1 MAYGAWNLLDFIE
14 NLESWGLTDVML
26 PFLLIFTIL
35 FAILQKTRI
44 LGDEKKN
51 LNMVISLVMSLMV
64 VIPHVLGTYPSEQWD
79 PVYVLNRAL
88 PTVSIIIVA
97 IIMMLILIGIFG
109 GEARFLGASLP
120 GVISFVSLLLIL
132 LIFVGSAG
140 WWPTFGDWMMNIF
153 GSDAIALIII
163 ILVFGIIIAFITGEP
178 KDREERS
185 TFGRVSSD
193 LKRLFG
199 GEK

>member
-1 MAYGAWNLLDFIE
+1 MAPYNLVDFVE
-14 NLESWGLTDVML
+14 WLESWGLTDVML

-35 FAILQKTRI
+35 FAILQKTRVM
-44 LGDEKKN
+44 GDEKKN
-51 LNMVISLVMSLMV
+51 LNVIISMIISLMV
-64 VIPHVLGTYPSEQWD
+64 VIPHVLGSYPSEAWD
-79 PVYVLNRAL
+79 PVVIMNNAL
-88 PTVSIIIVA
+88 PTVSLLVVA

-109 GEARFLGASLP
+109 GEARFLGATLP
-120 GVISFVSLLLIL
+120 GFISFASVVLII
-132 LIFVGSAG
+132 LIFGGSAG
-140 WWPTFGDWMMNIF
+140 WWPGFWDWLMNLV
-153 GSDAIALIII
+153 GADAVALIII
-163 ILVFGIIIAFITGEP
+163 ILVFGIIIAFITSEP